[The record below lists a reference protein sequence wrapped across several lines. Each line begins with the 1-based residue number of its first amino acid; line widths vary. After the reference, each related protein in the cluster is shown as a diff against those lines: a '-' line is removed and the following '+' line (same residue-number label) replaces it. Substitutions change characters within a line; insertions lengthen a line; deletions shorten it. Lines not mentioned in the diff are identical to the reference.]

1 VYGTGPPKV
10 YGVFN
15 SPLGEPCYLLDHRT
29 LSSTRLPPGDSPASS
44 PRNAAPAALRPLLDA
59 LVQSSAVELFQSR
72 GIAVAPLPSA
82 VGNPHQGTYF
92 SLAGVLTLSS
102 PKASGNLTLSWADAV
117 FSLFMPP
124 VAATSLGARDLM
136 RELTNQLAGRVKNRL
151 LNFTL
156 MLNIGVPTVLS
167 GQALERQRPRRE
179 TEVVYMFR
187 TLRGEIVV
195 TLDLSI
201 DGDAL
206 NYSNTNRVAKEGD
219 FIAF

>member
-1 VYGTGPPKV
+1 M
-10 YGVFN
+10 
-15 SPLGEPCYLLDHRT
+15 
-29 LSSTRLPPGDSPASS
+29 
-44 PRNAAPAALRPLLDA
+44 
-59 LVQSSAVELFQSR
+59 
-72 GIAVAPLPSA
+72 
-82 VGNPHQGTYF
+82 GNPHHGTYF
-92 SLAGVLTLSS
+92 GLAGVVTLSS
-102 PKASGNLTLSWADAV
+102 PKANGSLALSWADPV
-117 FSLFMPP
+117 FSLFTPP
-124 VAATSLGARDLM
+124 VPASSLAARDLL

-156 MLNIGVPTVLS
+156 MLTIGVPTVLS

-195 TLDLSI
+195 TLDLAI

>member
-1 VYGTGPPKV
+1 
-10 YGVFN
+10 
-15 SPLGEPCYLLDHRT
+15 
-29 LSSTRLPPGDSPASS
+29 LSSTRLPPGESPPS

-72 GIAVAPLPSA
+72 GIAVAPLPSS

-92 SLAGVLTLSS
+92 SLAGVVTLSS
-102 PKASGNLTLSWADAV
+102 AKASGSLALSWADPV
-117 FSLFMPP
+117 FSLFTPSI
-124 VAATSLGARDLM
+124 AAASLGARDLM

-167 GQALERQRPRRE
+167 GQALEGQRPRRE

-187 TLRGEIVV
+187 TLRGEIAV
-195 TLDLSI
+195 TLDLAI

>member
-1 VYGTGPPKV
+1 MV
-10 YGVFN
+10 
-15 SPLGEPCYLLDHRT
+15 S
-29 LSSTRLPPGDSPASS
+29 
-44 PRNAAPAALRPLLDA
+44 
-59 LVQSSAVELFQSR
+59 
-72 GIAVAPLPSA
+72 
-82 VGNPHQGTYF
+82 
-92 SLAGVLTLSS
+92 LSS
-102 PKASGNLTLSWADAV
+102 PKANGSLTLSWADPV
-117 FSLFMPP
+117 FSLFTPP
-124 VAATSLGARDLM
+124 VASTSLGARDLM

-156 MLNIGVPTVLS
+156 MLTIGVPTVLS

-195 TLDLSI
+195 TMDLSI

>member
-1 VYGTGPPKV
+1 
-10 YGVFN
+10 
-15 SPLGEPCYLLDHRT
+15 
-29 LSSTRLPPGDSPASS
+29 
-44 PRNAAPAALRPLLDA
+44 LLDA

-72 GIAVAPLPSA
+72 GIAVAPLPSS

-92 SLAGVLTLSS
+92 GLAGVVALSS
-102 PKASGNLTLSWADAV
+102 PKASGSLTLSWADPV
-117 FSLFMPP
+117 FSLFTPP
-124 VAATSLGARDLM
+124 VPASSLAARDLL

-156 MLNIGVPTVLS
+156 MLTIGVPTVLS
-167 GQALERQRPRRE
+167 GQALERQRPRRD

-195 TLDLSI
+195 TLDLAI

>member
-1 VYGTGPPKV
+1 M
-10 YGVFN
+10 
-15 SPLGEPCYLLDHRT
+15 SA
-29 LSSTRLPPGDSPASS
+29 TRLPPGESPPSS
-44 PRNAAPAALRPLLDA
+44 SRTAAPAALRPLIDA
-59 LVQSSAVELFQSR
+59 LVQSSTVELFQSR
-72 GIAVAPLPSA
+72 GIAVAPLPSS
-82 VGNPHQGTYF
+82 VGNPHQGSYF
-92 SLAGVLTLSS
+92 GLAGIVTLSS
-102 PKASGNLTLSWADAV
+102 PKASGSLSLSWADPV
-117 FSLFMPP
+117 FSLFTPP
-124 VAATSLGARDLM
+124 IPASSLGARDLL

-151 LNFTL
+151 LNFAL

-167 GQALERQRPRRE
+167 GQALERQRARRE

-206 NYSNTNRVAKEGD
+206 SYSSTSRVAKEGD